1 MQDFR
6 FCLRCQR
13 VALIECEKCIF
24 CKGGFLIEK
33 LKKHN
38 HNEYMKKWYNK
49 QKNKV

>member
-24 CKGGFLIEK
+24 CKGGFLMER
-33 LKKHN
+33 KKAT
-38 HNEYMKKWYNK
+38 NEYMKKWYNK